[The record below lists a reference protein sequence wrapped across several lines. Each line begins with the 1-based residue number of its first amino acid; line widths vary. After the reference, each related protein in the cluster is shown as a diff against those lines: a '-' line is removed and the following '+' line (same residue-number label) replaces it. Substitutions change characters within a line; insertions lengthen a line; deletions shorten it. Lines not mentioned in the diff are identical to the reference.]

1 MPTLTSTAVVMVPTG
16 LASLVFTTAASSSVQ
31 LSIEPSMRGRV
42 MGLYMLV
49 FLGGTPLGAPLLG
62 LLGEKLGGRAPT
74 VVGGAASV
82 LAVIVVMLV
91 LRWTL
96 RRRARAAAVRPATA
110 AI

>member
-1 MPTLTSTAVVMVPTG
+1 
-16 LASLVFTTAASSSVQ
+16 
-31 LSIEPSMRGRV
+31 
-42 MGLYMLV
+42 MLL

-74 VVGGAASV
+74 IVGGAASV

-96 RRRARAAAVRPATA
+96 RRRARGTDVSVTTA